1 MSILDQQFG
10 ERLGEMRG
18 QSAERAARA
27 RDNYA
32 WQAFSNKLQSRLDE
46 SEESKV
52 FVQAQL
58 DAQTAMLRKMTE
70 ELRRLDPSNP
80 LLNSDGQKGYKAEIM
95 AESLAQNGYHYDTKT
110 FKVSKISR

>member
-18 QSAERAARA
+18 QATERSARS

-32 WQAFSNKLQSRLDE
+32 WQAFSDKLQSQLDD

-58 DAQTAMLRKMTE
+58 DAQTAMLRKMTD
-70 ELRRLDPSNP
+70 ELRRLDPNNP
-80 LLNSDGQKGYKAEIM
+80 LLDSDSQKGYKAQVM
-95 AESLAQNGYHYDTKT
+95 ADSLAKNGYHYDTKT
-110 FKVSKISR
+110 FKVSKVRR

>member
-18 QSAERAARA
+18 QAAERADRT

-32 WQAFSNKLQSRLDE
+32 WQAFSNSLQARLEDA
-46 SEESKV
+46 EESRV

-58 DAQTAMLRKMTE
+58 DAQTAMLRKMTD
-70 ELRRLDPSNP
+70 ELRRLDSSNP
-80 LLNSDGQKGYKAEIM
+80 LLNVESQKAYKAQIM
-95 AESLAQNGYHYDTKT
+95 ADSLAKNGYSYDTLT
-110 FKVSKISR
+110 FKVSKLRR